1 MDRKETAYEMA
12 KSTVELTRA
21 PLISLLTDFGLVDSY
36 VSEMKAVVLSICPS
50 ARIIDISH
58 LVEKFNIRMGAFLL
72 ASAAASF
79 PAGTVHVAVVDPGVG
94 SARRPIVVETERSL
108 FVGPDNGLL
117 IPAAQAEQILHV
129 YHVTDHSMMRDEVF
143 ATFHGRDIFAPVA
156 AHLACGTSEKRCG
169 VEIMDYMRPFYAE
182 PRFHG
187 KTVLCEVFYVD
198 GFGNIVTNLPRRR
211 LAELNIETSEKV
223 KILMGR
229 KRVSVRRVSTYSDLR
244 ENEFGLLIGSHGFLE
259 IACREKSAAKR
270 VGARIGMAV
279 RFSGA

>member
-1 MDRKETAYEMA
+1 MA
-12 KSTVELTRA
+12 KSNVESTRA

-36 VSEMKAVVLSICPS
+36 VSEMKAVILSICPS

-79 PAGTVHVAVVDPGVG
+79 RAGVVHVAVVDPGVG

-270 VGARIGMAV
+270 VGARIGMTV